1 MGLKINPSWGYIPFH
16 VVSKGRYHVTW
27 FLMVD
32 EILIFEDD
40 KTNLNHLVGA
50 ADQTKEL
57 FFFIRI

>member
-1 MGLKINPSWGYIPFH
+1 M
-16 VVSKGRYHVTW
+16 W

-50 ADQTKEL
+50 VDQTKEL
-57 FFFIRI
+57 FFKLELKKKIDMSAQLKFMKNAYK